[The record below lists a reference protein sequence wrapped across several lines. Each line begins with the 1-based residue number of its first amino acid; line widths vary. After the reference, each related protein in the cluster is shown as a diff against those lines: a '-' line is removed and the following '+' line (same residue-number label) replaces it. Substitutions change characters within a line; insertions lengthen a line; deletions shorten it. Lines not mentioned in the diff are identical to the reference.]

1 MKIRVPSSLEQG
13 SMLIVTVVISGII
26 GLTLASYLSM
36 VQAQHLNVMRSQA
49 WNAAIPACEAG
60 IEEALAH
67 LNSIGTGDRA
77 TNGWVFSDGVYVKS
91 GSLLNGEYDV
101 SLSTAD
107 TPVVTSYGY
116 VPAPLGKGE
125 VVRGVRVVTSR
136 QSTGM
141 KGLVAKGSIVLGPGS
156 IIDSYDSRI
165 TLVYNPS
172 TANSN
177 AFVGAVNG
185 SISGGTMVYGDVA
198 TGPGYTITSPHTGSS
213 SSDLSMSFPP
223 VTAPFASGFAPPAGV
238 TVTVTNFGVDN
249 VTITTNILPA
259 VFPPSGVLTN
269 ITYYTNTAP
278 PASGSYT
285 TATVSITETGWPG
298 SSVGTVV
305 TNTTSISSAKFEP
318 APGSYIPPY
327 TYGGT
332 PKRYSYLRIDSYT
345 YNDTRYLYSSTNYV
359 YSTATTNAVTTT
371 TQEYAYVL
379 DTDNYK
385 TATISLSG
393 NQTSTAEM
401 LVRGD
406 AVLWVTDDFSMTG
419 QARITILPNASLKI
433 YVGDGQGSSAEI
445 KIAGNGV
452 LNMSGDTEKMAIYG
466 MSDNSVVKIAGNGA
480 FVGTVYAPNA
490 ELQGKGSGNS
500 VDDFQGAAIVGTV
513 NYNGHFNFH
522 YDEKLGDNGG
532 LTQWKILSWMEF

>member
-1 MKIRVPSSLEQG
+1 MKIRIASPRELG
-13 SMLIVTVVISGII
+13 SMLIITVVISGII

-49 WNAAIPACEAG
+49 WNTAIPACEAG

-91 GSLLNGEYDV
+91 GALLGSEYDV
-101 SLSTAD
+101 SISTAD
-107 TPVVTSYGY
+107 TPVVISYGY

-125 VVRGVRVVTSR
+125 VVRAVRVITSR

-165 TLVYNPS
+165 TLVYNP
-172 TANSN
+172 AAPNSN
-177 AFVGAVNG
+177 AFVGAVSGN
-185 SISGGTMVYGDVA
+185 ISGGSLVMGDVA
-198 TGPGYTITSPHTGSS
+198 TGPGYTITSPHTGDS

-223 VTAPFASGFAPPAGV
+223 VAAPFASGFEPPAGV
-238 TVTVTNFGVDN
+238 TVTVTNFGVDT
-249 VTITTNILPA
+249 VTITTNTLPA
-259 VFPPSGVLTN
+259 VIPPSGVLTN
-269 ITYYTNTAP
+269 VTYYTNATP
-278 PASGSYT
+278 PASGSYS

-298 SSVGTVV
+298 ASAGTVV
-305 TNTTSISSAKFEP
+305 TNTTSVSSAKFEP
-318 APGSYIPPY
+318 PEGSYIPPY

-345 YNDTRYLYSSTNYV
+345 YNATRYLYSSTNYI
-359 YSTATTNAVTTT
+359 YTTATTNAVTTT

-385 TATISLSG
+385 TANISLSG
-393 NQTSTAEM
+393 TQPSTAEM

-406 AVLWVTDDFSMTG
+406 AVLWVTDGFTMTG
-419 QARITILPNASLKI
+419 NARVTILPGASLKI
-433 YVGDGQGSSAEI
+433 YVGDGAGSSAEI

-466 MSDNSVVKIAGNGA
+466 MSDNTVVKIAGNGG

-490 ELQGKGSGNS
+490 ELQGKGSGS
-500 VDDFQGAAIVGTV
+500 DVDDFQGAAIVGNV
-513 NYNGHFNFH
+513 AYNGHFNFH
-522 YDEKLGDNGG
+522 YDEKLGSNGG
-532 LTQWKILSWMEF
+532 LTQWKINTWMEF